1 MINCRPG
8 LRGEHLYS
16 RKKTRCSCKP
26 IKNKSV
32 TMKHP
37 SCQWAFLAAVATGC
51 KARLD
56 PPPLSIADWDG
67 SLSDW
72 SAEDESQIWNAH
84 DPFSSYPSYPPNVPF
99 AASYLVPPE
108 QKLTFEPTAPSTTG
122 MLHDTTSIGNK
133 DPSIHPHLLLERPSS
148 SSTAVYRSVMVNNP
162 SNLSRD
168 DKSAHGAQQFPTRL
182 SVPDAH
188 NVMGNVNAFSIHS
201 RDSNRIESQKSSTD
215 AVGSTPD
222 MTRKRD
228 DGLFINSHYSYE
240 AQGYSTSRGARDR
253 HTIRGGPVAFP
264 QHQRK
269 ALEPPDSSFAASN
282 RNTISILGLP
292 REAVKKH
299 LVEDLH
305 PKLPAKRAA
314 SSVSESPSGSKRKPI
329 GQVAVHSGLS
339 HATSSQRYPQE
350 KVSWPF
356 QDPAHFM
363 MEIRA
368 KRKKGNEQIDPEKIK
383 QLNIVFNT
391 QTFDDQN
398 RKRLSPFPVVADRMV
413 DNPEKILLI
422 RTGEALLFI
431 ERFISEWKGMGK
443 KPCPAVLA
451 KRGMDVFYKNSEA
464 WTKCYRNF
472 LKIDEDQLWDS
483 LKKICQT
490 PSGIRQSCNEIT
502 RRKLTDSLV
511 ITLFL
516 VDMIATIFPRPV
528 DVDVNLNKYQLF
540 QSAFRSFEARTRET
554 FRSIPQAEDHIK
566 KSTFVWE
573 CVNHWLN
580 SREDYAHSG
589 LIDSAT
595 GVMAVHYKAFFNLVL
610 AHSVENLSLRNAKLL
625 GFKPRLIR
633 CQRSH
638 KRISDKNPPEP

>member
-1 MINCRPG
+1 
-8 LRGEHLYS
+8 
-16 RKKTRCSCKP
+16 
-26 IKNKSV
+26 
-32 TMKHP
+32 MKHP

-215 AVGSTPD
+215 ALKDTLRAVEREIAIQLEVAQLPS
-222 MTRKRD
+222 RNINEKRWS
-228 DGLFINSHYSYE
+228 LR
-240 AQGYSTSRGARDR
+240 T
-253 HTIRGGPVAFP
+253 
-264 QHQRK
+264 
-269 ALEPPDSSFAASN
+269 LLFAASN

-314 SSVSESPSGSKRKPI
+314 SSVSESPSGSKRKPMSAGYYS

-339 HATSSQRYPQE
+339 HATSSQRYLQE

-368 KRKKGNEQIDPEKIK
+368 KRKSQ
-383 QLNIVFNT
+383 
-391 QTFDDQN
+391 
-398 RKRLSPFPVVADRMV
+398 RADR
-413 DNPEKILLI
+413 
-422 RTGEALLFI
+422 
-431 ERFISEWKGMGK
+431 
-443 KPCPAVLA
+443 
-451 KRGMDVFYKNSEA
+451 
-464 WTKCYRNF
+464 
-472 LKIDEDQLWDS
+472 
-483 LKKICQT
+483 
-490 PSGIRQSCNEIT
+490 
-502 RRKLTDSLV
+502 
-511 ITLFL
+511 
-516 VDMIATIFPRPV
+516 
-528 DVDVNLNKYQLF
+528 
-540 QSAFRSFEARTRET
+540 
-554 FRSIPQAEDHIK
+554 
-566 KSTFVWE
+566 
-573 CVNHWLN
+573 
-580 SREDYAHSG
+580 SREDQ
-589 LIDSAT
+589 T
-595 GVMAVHYKAFFNLVL
+595 TQ
-610 AHSVENLSLRNAKLL
+610 HSVQHADLRRPEQEEIVALSSSSRPN
-625 GFKPRLIR
+625 G
-633 CQRSH
+633 
-638 KRISDKNPPEP
+638 

>member
-1 MINCRPG
+1 
-8 LRGEHLYS
+8 
-16 RKKTRCSCKP
+16 
-26 IKNKSV
+26 
-32 TMKHP
+32 
-37 SCQWAFLAAVATGC
+37 
-51 KARLD
+51 
-56 PPPLSIADWDG
+56 
-67 SLSDW
+67 
-72 SAEDESQIWNAH
+72 
-84 DPFSSYPSYPPNVPF
+84 
-99 AASYLVPPE
+99 
-108 QKLTFEPTAPSTTG
+108 
-122 MLHDTTSIGNK
+122 
-133 DPSIHPHLLLERPSS
+133 
-148 SSTAVYRSVMVNNP
+148 
-162 SNLSRD
+162 
-168 DKSAHGAQQFPTRL
+168 
-182 SVPDAH
+182 
-188 NVMGNVNAFSIHS
+188 MGNVNAFSIHS

-314 SSVSESPSGSKRKPI
+314 SSVSESPSGSKRKPMSAGYYS

-339 HATSSQRYPQE
+339 HATSQRYPQE

-368 KRKKGNEQIDPEKIK
+368 KRKKANEQIDPEKIK

-431 ERFISEWKGMGK
+431 ERFISEWKAMGK
-443 KPCPAVLA
+443 KPCLLFW
-451 KRGMDVFYKNSEA
+451 RSEA
-464 WTKCYRNF
+464 WTCFIRIQRPGLNV
-472 LKIDEDQLWDS
+472 I
-483 LKKICQT
+483 
-490 PSGIRQSCNEIT
+490 GI
-502 RRKLTDSLV
+502 
-511 ITLFL
+511 F
-516 VDMIATIFPRPV
+516 
-528 DVDVNLNKYQLF
+528 
-540 QSAFRSFEARTRET
+540 
-554 FRSIPQAEDHIK
+554 
-566 KSTFVWE
+566 
-573 CVNHWLN
+573 
-580 SREDYAHSG
+580 
-589 LIDSAT
+589 
-595 GVMAVHYKAFFNLVL
+595 
-610 AHSVENLSLRNAKLL
+610 
-625 GFKPRLIR
+625 
-633 CQRSH
+633 
-638 KRISDKNPPEP
+638 